1 MSTPV
6 IADPDLGP
14 DAGPAADAAPVKG
27 GPTVGQRITSLMP
40 VIALFALLA
49 ALTVADPDFLT
60 QRSLTAA
67 VRTAAPLAVLAA
79 GATLVVLCG
88 GIDLSIAALCSLT
101 TVLFAMWLPDL
112 GGLTTLVVI
121 AVAGAIGAVQGI
133 AHVVLRIPS
142 FIVTLGGM
150 SIFSAIALVISDA
163 GPIRV
168 VDRDAT
174 KWLTLYVGGVVPMSF
189 FVALLVVGAISL
201 VIKLTPLESWVR
213 ATGYSESA
221 ARLAGTPVD
230 LVKVAAFTI
239 SGACAGLASI
249 MLVSRNFSG
258 SPTMADNLLLPAVAA
273 IVVGGTAI
281 TGGHGSLWRSL
292 IGALVI
298 TLLRVGLPIV
308 GVPSAYEQILYGA
321 IIVAAVALTLD
332 RSKVLIIK

>member
-6 IADPDLGP
+6 VTK
-14 DAGPAADAAPVKG
+14 PAAEAAVTQ
-27 GPTVGQRITSLMP
+27 GPTVAQRLTLFMP
-40 VIALFALLA
+40 LIALVSLLV
-49 ALTVADPDFLT
+49 ALTVIDPSFLT

-67 VRTAAPLAVLAA
+67 IRTSAPLLVLAA

-88 GIDLSIAALCSLT
+88 GIDLSIAALCSLS

-112 GGLTTLVVI
+112 GGVTTLAVVV
-121 AVAGAIGAVQGI
+121 AAGAIGALQGV
-133 AHVVLRIPS
+133 AHVLLRIPS

-163 GPIRV
+163 GPIRI
-168 VDRDAT
+168 VDREAT
-174 KWLTLYVGGVVPMSF
+174 NWLTLYVGGVVPMAF
-189 FVALLVVGAISL
+189 FVAVLVVLVVSL
-201 VIKLTPLESWVR
+201 VLRLTPLESFFR
-213 ATGYSESA
+213 AIGYSESA
-221 ARLAGTPVD
+221 ARLAGVPVD
-230 LVKVAAFTI
+230 RVKIGAFTV
-239 SGACAGLASI
+239 SGACAGLAAI

-292 IGALVI
+292 AGALVV

-308 GVPSAYEQILYGA
+308 GVPSAWEQILYGA

>member
-1 MSTPV
+1 MTTPV
-6 IADPDLGP
+6 ITTP
-14 DAGPAADAAPVKG
+14 AGEAAAVQG
-27 GPTVGQRITSLMP
+27 GPSVGQRLTSFMP

-60 QRSLTAA
+60 QRSVTAA
-67 VRTAAPLAVLAA
+67 VRTSAPLVVLAA

-88 GIDLSIAALCSLT
+88 GIDLSIAALCSLSS
-101 TVLFAMWLPDL
+101 VFFAMWLPDL
-112 GGLTTLVVI
+112 GGLT
-121 AVAGAIGAVQGI
+121 AVAVVLAAAAIGAVQGI

-142 FIVTLGGM
+142 FIVTLGGL

-163 GPIRV
+163 GPIRI

-174 KWLTLYVGGVVPMSF
+174 NWLTMYVGGVIPMAF
-189 FVALLVVGAISL
+189 FVAVLVVAVIAL
-201 VIKLTPLESWVR
+201 VLKLTPLQSWIT

-230 LVKVAAFTI
+230 LVKIAAFMV
-239 SGACAGLASI
+239 SGACAGLAAV
-249 MLVSRNFSG
+249 MLVSRTFSG

-281 TGGHGSLWRSL
+281 TGGHGSVWRSL
-292 IGALVI
+292 VGALVI

-308 GVPSAYEQILYGA
+308 GVPSAWEQILYGA

>member
-1 MSTPV
+1 MTTPV
-6 IADPDLGP
+6 ITTP
-14 DAGPAADAAPVKG
+14 AGEAAAVQG
-27 GPTVGQRITSLMP
+27 GPSVGQRLTSFMP

-49 ALTVADPDFLT
+49 ALAVADPDFLT
-60 QRSLTAA
+60 QRSVTAA
-67 VRTAAPLAVLAA
+67 VRTSAPLVVLAA

-88 GIDLSIAALCSLT
+88 GIDLSIAALCSLSS
-101 TVLFAMWLPDL
+101 VFFAMWLPDL
-112 GGLTTLVVI
+112 GGLT
-121 AVAGAIGAVQGI
+121 AVAVVLAAAAIGAVQGI
-133 AHVVLRIPS
+133 VHVVLRIPS
-142 FIVTLGGM
+142 FIVTLGGL

-163 GPIRV
+163 GPIRI

-174 KWLTLYVGGVVPMSF
+174 NWLTMYVGGVIPMAF
-189 FVALLVVGAISL
+189 FVAVLVVAVIAL
-201 VIKLTPLESWVR
+201 VLKLTPLQSWIT

-230 LVKVAAFTI
+230 LVKIAAFMV
-239 SGACAGLASI
+239 SGACAGLAAV
-249 MLVSRNFSG
+249 MLVSRTFSG

-281 TGGHGSLWRSL
+281 TGGHGSVWRSL
-292 IGALVI
+292 VGALVI

-308 GVPSAYEQILYGA
+308 GVPSAWEQILYGA

>member
-1 MSTPV
+1 MSATV
-6 IADPDLGP
+6 LAK
-14 DAGPAADAAPVKG
+14 PAAESAVGKG
-27 GPTVGQRITSLMP
+27 STWSQRLTLFMP
-40 VIALFALLA
+40 LIALAALLA
-49 ALTVADPDFLT
+49 ALSIADPDFLT
-60 QRSLTAA
+60 QRSLTAV
-67 VRTAAPLAVLAA
+67 VRTSAPLVVLAA

-88 GIDLSIAALCSLT
+88 GIDLSIAALASLS

-112 GGLTTLVVI
+112 GGLTTPAVI
-121 AVAGAIGAVQGI
+121 AVAGLIGALQGV
-133 AHVVLRIPS
+133 AHVGLRIPS

-150 SIFSAIALVISDA
+150 SIFSAVALVISDA

-168 VDRDAT
+168 VDREST
-174 KWLTLYVGGVVPMSF
+174 KWLTQYVGGYVPMAF
-189 FVALLVVGAISL
+189 AVAVIVVA
-201 VIKLTPLESWVR
+201 VIAVILKITPLQSYLT

-230 LVKVAAFTI
+230 LVKVGAFAV
-239 SGACAGLASI
+239 SGACAGLAAV
-249 MLVSRNFSG
+249 MLVARNFSG

-292 IGALVI
+292 VGALVI

-321 IIVAAVALTLD
+321 IIVVAVALTLD

>member
-1 MSTPV
+1 MTTPLLPRPTAESV
-6 IADPDLGP
+6 ADG
-14 DAGPAADAAPVKG
+14 ATA
-27 GPTVGQRITSLMP
+27 GQRLTSLMP
-40 VIALFALLA
+40 VIALVTLLA
-49 ALTVADPDFLT
+49 ALVIADPDFLT
-60 QRSLTAA
+60 VRSLTAV
-67 VRTAAPLAVLAA
+67 VRTAAPLMVLAA

-88 GIDLSIAALCSLT
+88 GIDLSIAAMCSLS
-101 TVLFAMWLPDL
+101 TVFFALWLPNL
-112 GGLTTLVVI
+112 GGMTTLVVI
-121 AVAGAIGAVQGI
+121 AVAGALGALQGL

-150 SIFSAIALVISDA
+150 SIFSAVALVISGA

-174 KWLTLYVGGVVPMSF
+174 NWLNLYVGGFVPMSF
-189 FVALLVVGAISL
+189 LIALIVVTAISL
-201 VIKLTPLESWVR
+201 VLTFTPLENWVQ
-213 ATGYSESA
+213 ATGYSEAA

-230 LVKVAAFTI
+230 RVKVLAFTI
-239 SGACAGLASI
+239 SGACAGLAAV

-258 SPTMADNLLLPAVAA
+258 GPTMADNLLLPAIAA

-292 IGALVI
+292 TGALVV

-308 GVPSAYEQILYGA
+308 GVPSAWEQILYGV

>member
-6 IADPDLGP
+6 ITKPTADP
-14 DAGPAADAAPVKG
+14 AAKS
-27 GPTVGQRITSLMP
+27 GPTLAQRLTSFMP
-40 VIALFALLA
+40 VIALVSLLA
-49 ALTVADPDFLT
+49 ALSIADPDFFT

-67 VRTAAPLAVLAA
+67 ARTSSPLIVLAA

-88 GIDLSIAALCSLT
+88 GIDLSIAALASLS
-101 TVLFAMWLPDL
+101 TVLFALWLPDI
-112 GGLTTLVVI
+112 GGLTTFAVV
-121 AVAGAIGAVQGI
+121 AVAAAIGAVQGV
-133 AHVVLRIPS
+133 AHVLLRIPS

-150 SIFSAIALVISDA
+150 SIFSAVALVVSDA
-163 GPIRV
+163 GPVRI
-168 VDRDAT
+168 VDREAT
-174 KWLTLYVGGVVPMSF
+174 SWLTMYVAGYVPVSFAVAIAVVAGI
-189 FVALLVVGAISL
+189 ALVL
-201 VIKLTPLESWVR
+201 KLTPLQTWIT

-230 LVKVAAFTI
+230 LVKIGAFCV
-239 SGACAGLASI
+239 SGGCAGLAAI

-281 TGGHGSLWRSL
+281 TGGHGSVWRSL
-292 IGALVI
+292 AGALVVS
-298 TLLRVGLPIV
+298 LLRVGLPIV

>member
-6 IADPDLGP
+6 IAK
-14 DAGPAADAAPVKG
+14 PAPEGVVKG
-27 GPTVGQRITSLMP
+27 GLTLAQRLTSFMP
-40 VIALFALLA
+40 VIALVALLA

-67 VRTAAPLAVLAA
+67 VRTSAPLVVLAA

-112 GGLTTLVVI
+112 GGLTTLAVI
-121 AVAGAIGAVQGI
+121 AAAGAIGAVQGI
-133 AHVVLRIPS
+133 AHVLLRIPS

-150 SIFSAIALVISDA
+150 SIFSAIALVTSDA

-174 KWLTLYVGGVVPMSF
+174 TWLNLYVAGVVPMSF
-189 FVALLVVGAISL
+189 FVALLVVAVVSL
-201 VIKLTPLESWVR
+201 VLRLTPMESWVR

-230 LVKVAAFTI
+230 AVKVAAFTL
-239 SGACAGLASI
+239 SGACAGLAAV

-292 IGALVI
+292 AGALVV

-308 GVPSAYEQILYGA
+308 GVPSAWEQILYGA

>member
-6 IADPDLGP
+6 VTQPAP
-14 DAGPAADAAPVKG
+14 DAVVLAR
-27 GPTVGQRITSLMP
+27 PTVGQRLTSFMP
-40 VIALFALLA
+40 VIALIVLLT
-49 ALTVADPDFLT
+49 ALTIADPGFLT
-60 QRSLTAA
+60 LNSLTAA
-67 VRTAAPLAVLAA
+67 VRTSAPLVVLAA

-88 GIDLSIAALCSLT
+88 GIDLSIAALCSLA
-101 TVLFAMWLPDL
+101 TVFFALWLPDL
-112 GGLTTLVVI
+112 SGLTTI
-121 AVAGAIGAVQGI
+121 AIIAATAAIGALQGV
-133 AHVVLRIPS
+133 AHVLFRIPS

-168 VDRDAT
+168 VDRDVT
-174 KWLTLYVGGVVPMSF
+174 NWLTLYVGGVVPMAF
-189 FVALLVVGAISL
+189 VVALVVVAVVSL
-201 VIKLTPLESWVR
+201 VLRLTPLETWVR

-230 LVKVAAFTI
+230 LVKVAAFTV
-239 SGACAGLASI
+239 SGACAGLAAV

-292 IGALVI
+292 AGALVV

-308 GVPSAYEQILYGA
+308 GVPSAWEQILYGA

>member
-1 MSTPV
+1 VNTSV
-6 IADPDLGP
+6 IVK
-14 DAGPAADAAPVKG
+14 PASDGTVVKG
-27 GPTVGQRITSLMP
+27 GPTFAQRLTLFMP
-40 VIALFALLA
+40 LIALAALLA
-49 ALTVADPDFLT
+49 ALSIADPDFLT
-60 QRSLTAA
+60 QRSLTAV
-67 VRTAAPLAVLAA
+67 VRTSAPLVVLAA

-88 GIDLSIAALCSLT
+88 GIDLSIAALASLS

-112 GGLTTLVVI
+112 GGLTTPAVI
-121 AVAGAIGAVQGI
+121 AMAGLIGAIQGL

-150 SIFSAIALVISDA
+150 SIFSAVALVISDA

-168 VDRDAT
+168 VDREST
-174 KWLTLYVGGVVPMSF
+174 KWLTQYVGGYVPMAF
-189 FVALLVVGAISL
+189 AVALIVVAAIAL
-201 VIKLTPLESWVR
+201 ILKVTPLQSYLT

-230 LVKVAAFTI
+230 LVKVGAFAV
-239 SGACAGLASI
+239 SGACAGLAAI

-281 TGGHGSLWRSL
+281 TGGHGSVWRSL
-292 IGALVI
+292 VGALVI

>member
-6 IADPDLGP
+6 IATPDVS
-14 DAGPAADAAPVKG
+14 PAADTGPLKG
-27 GPTVGQRITSLMP
+27 GATLGQRLTSSMP

-49 ALTVADPDFLT
+49 ALTIADPDFLT

-112 GGLTTLVVI
+112 GGLTTIAVI
-121 AVAGAIGAVQGI
+121 AAAGAIGAVQGL
-133 AHVVLRIPS
+133 AHVLLRIPS

-163 GPIRV
+163 GPIRI
-168 VDRDAT
+168 VDREAT
-174 KWLTLYVGGVVPMSF
+174 NWLTLYVAGVVPMSF
-189 FVALLVVGAISL
+189 FVALLVVAAISL
-201 VIKLTPLESWVR
+201 VLKLTPFESFVR

-230 LVKVAAFTI
+230 LVKVVAFTI
-239 SGACAGLASI
+239 SGACAGLAAI

-292 IGALVI
+292 VGALVI

>member
-6 IADPDLGP
+6 ITK
-14 DAGPAADAAPVKG
+14 PAADAVVPVR
-27 GPTVGQRITSLMP
+27 PTMGQRLTSFMP
-40 VIALFALLA
+40 VIALVVLLA
-49 ALTVADPDFLT
+49 ALTIADPGFLT
-60 QRSLTAA
+60 LNSLTAA
-67 VRTAAPLAVLAA
+67 VRTSAPLVVLAA

-88 GIDLSIAALCSLT
+88 GIDLSIAALCSLA
-101 TVLFAMWLPDL
+101 TVFFALWLPDL
-112 GGLTTLVVI
+112 GGLTTVAVI
-121 AVAGAIGAVQGI
+121 AATAAIGALQGL
-133 AHVVLRIPS
+133 AHVLLRIPS

-168 VDRDAT
+168 VDRDVT
-174 KWLTLYVGGVVPMSF
+174 NWLTLYVGGVVPMSF
-189 FVALLVVGAISL
+189 VVALVVVAVISL
-201 VIKLTPLESWVR
+201 VLRLTPLESWIR

-230 LVKVAAFTI
+230 VVKVAAFTV
-239 SGACAGLASI
+239 SGACAGLAAL

-258 SPTMADNLLLPAVAA
+258 SPSMADNLLLPAVAA

-292 IGALVI
+292 AGALVV

>member
-1 MSTPV
+1 MTTPV
-6 IADPDLGP
+6 LAT
-14 DAGPAADAAPVKG
+14 PAAEPAVVSG
-27 GPTVGQRITSLMP
+27 GPTVGQRLTSFMP
-40 VIALFALLA
+40 LIALVTLLA
-49 ALTVADPDFLT
+49 ALTIADPDFLT

-67 VRTAAPLAVLAA
+67 VRTSAPLAVLAA

-88 GIDLSIAALCSLT
+88 GIDLSIAALCSLS
-101 TVLFAMWLPDL
+101 TVFFAMWLPDL
-112 GGLTTLVVI
+112 GGLTALAVI
-121 AVAGAIGAVQGI
+121 AAAGAIGAIQGL
-133 AHVVLRIPS
+133 AHVLLRIPS
-142 FIVTLGGM
+142 FIVTLGGL
-150 SIFSAIALVISDA
+150 SIFSSIALVISDA
-163 GPIRV
+163 GPIRI

-189 FVALLVVGAISL
+189 FVAVLVVALIAL
-201 VIKLTPLESWVR
+201 VLRLTPLQSWVT
-213 ATGYSESA
+213 ATGFSEAA

-230 LVKVAAFTI
+230 VVKVAAFTL
-239 SGACAGLASI
+239 SGSCAGLAAV

-281 TGGHGSLWRSL
+281 TGGHGSIWRSL
-292 IGALVI
+292 VGALVI

-308 GVPSAYEQILYGA
+308 GVPSAYEQILYGV

>member
-6 IADPDLGP
+6 IAKPGTEP
-14 DAGPAADAAPVKG
+14 VAAAVSG
-27 GPTVGQRITSLMP
+27 GRTPLQVLTSFMP
-40 VIALFALLA
+40 VIALVGLLA
-49 ALTVADPDFLT
+49 ALTIADPQFLT

-67 VRTAAPLAVLAA
+67 VRTSAPLIVLAA

-88 GIDLSIAALCSLT
+88 GIDLSIAALCTLS

-112 GGLTTLVVI
+112 GSLTVLVVVL
-121 AVAGAIGAVQGI
+121 AAGAIGALQGV
-133 AHVVLRIPS
+133 AHVLLRIPS

-163 GPIRV
+163 GPVPVARD
-168 VDRDAT
+168 DRAAT
-174 KWLTLYVGGVVPMSF
+174 NWLGLYVGGYLPMAF
-189 FVALLVVGAISL
+189 VVALVVVAVIALVL
-201 VIKLTPLESWVR
+201 KLTPVQSWIT

-230 LVKVAAFTI
+230 LVKVGAFTV
-239 SGACAGLASI
+239 SGACAGLAAV

-281 TGGHGSLWRSL
+281 TGGHGSVWRSL
-292 IGALVI
+292 CGALVI

>member
-6 IADPDLGP
+6 IAT
-14 DAGPAADAAPVKG
+14 PATEVAVVSG
-27 GPTVGQRITSLMP
+27 GPTPAQRLTSFMP
-40 VIALFALLA
+40 VIALVALLG
-49 ALTVADPDFLT
+49 ALAIADPAFLT
-60 QRSLTAA
+60 QRNMTAA
-67 VRTAAPLAVLAA
+67 VRTSAPLAVLAA
-79 GATLVVLCG
+79 GATLVVICG
-88 GIDLSIAALCSLT
+88 GIDLSIAALASLS
-101 TVLFAMWLPDL
+101 TVFFAMWLPDL

-121 AVAGAIGAVQGI
+121 AAAGAIGAVQGL
-133 AHVVLRIPS
+133 AHVILRIPS

-163 GPIRV
+163 GPIPVTNRE
-168 VDRDAT
+168 AT
-174 KWLTLYVGGVVPMSF
+174 NWLTLYVGGVVPMA
-189 FVALLVVGAISL
+189 FVVAVIVVAVIALVL
-201 VIKLTPLESWVR
+201 KLTPLQSYVT

-230 LVKVAAFTI
+230 VVKVGAFAV
-239 SGACAGLASI
+239 SGACAGLAAV
-249 MLVSRNFSG
+249 MLVSRNYSG

-292 IGALVI
+292 VGALVI

-321 IIVAAVALTLD
+321 IIVVAVALTLD

>member
-6 IADPDLGP
+6 LATSGAATADS
-14 DAGPAADAAPVKG
+14 APVKG
-27 GPTVGQRITSLMP
+27 GATVGQRLTSAMP

-49 ALTVADPDFLT
+49 ALTIADPDFLT

-112 GGLTTLVVI
+112 GGLTTIAVI
-121 AVAGAIGAVQGI
+121 AAAGAIGAVQGL
-133 AHVVLRIPS
+133 AHVLLRIPS

-163 GPIRV
+163 GPIRI
-168 VDRDAT
+168 VDREAT
-174 KWLTLYVGGVVPMSF
+174 NWLTLYVGGVIPMSF
-189 FVALLVVGAISL
+189 FVALVVVGAISL
-201 VIKLTPLESWVR
+201 VLKLTPLESFVR

-230 LVKVAAFTI
+230 LVKVVAFTI
-239 SGACAGLASI
+239 SGACAGLAAI

-292 IGALVI
+292 VGALVI

>member
-6 IADPDLGP
+6 TVKPT
-14 DAGPAADAAPVKG
+14 AGPALKG
-27 GPTVGQRITSLMP
+27 GPGPAQRLTSFMP
-40 VIALFALLA
+40 LIALAVLLA
-49 ALTVADPDFLT
+49 ALTIADPEFLT

-67 VRTAAPLAVLAA
+67 ARTAAPLIVLAA

-88 GIDLSIAALCSLT
+88 GIDLSIAALASVS
-101 TVLFAMWLPDL
+101 TVLLALWLPDL
-112 GGLTTLVVI
+112 GALATPAVILV
-121 AVAGAIGAVQGI
+121 AAAIGAVQGV
-133 AHVVLRIPS
+133 AHVLLRIPS
-142 FIVTLGGM
+142 FIVTLGGL
-150 SIFSAIALVISDA
+150 SIFSAVALVVSGA
-163 GPIRV
+163 GTVRV
-168 VDRDAT
+168 VDDST
-174 KWLTLYVGGVVPMSF
+174 ISWLDLYVGGYVPMSLA
-189 FVALLVVGAISL
+189 VALIVVALIS
-201 VIKLTPLESWVR
+201 VILKATPLHSWIS

-230 LVKVAAFTI
+230 LVKIGAFCV
-239 SGACAGLASI
+239 SGACAGLAAV
-249 MLVSRNFSG
+249 MLVSRQFSG

-281 TGGHGSLWRSL
+281 TGGHGSVWRSL
-292 IGALVI
+292 AGALVV

>member
-1 MSTPV
+1 MSAQVVTK
-6 IADPDLGP
+6 P
-14 DAGPAADAAPVKG
+14 DAGPAAVTG
-27 GPTVGQRITSLMP
+27 GPTAAQRLTSFMP
-40 VIALFALLA
+40 LIALLALLA

-60 QRSLTAA
+60 QRSLIAV
-67 VRTAAPLAVLAA
+67 VRTSAPLVVLAA

-88 GIDLSIAALCSLT
+88 GIDLSIAALCSLS

-112 GGLTTLVVI
+112 GGLTTLAVV
-121 AVAGAIGAVQGI
+121 AVAAALGAVQGV
-133 AHVVLRIPS
+133 AHVLLRIPS
-142 FIVTLGGM
+142 FIVTLGGL
-150 SIFSAIALVISDA
+150 SIFSAVALVISDA

-168 VDRDAT
+168 VDREAT
-174 KWLTLYVGGVVPMSF
+174 KWLNLYVAGIVPMSF
-189 FVALLVVGAISL
+189 FVALLVVTVIAL
-201 VIKLTPLESWVR
+201 VLRLTPLHSWVT

-230 LVKVAAFTI
+230 AVKVGAFTV
-239 SGACAGLASI
+239 SGACAGLAAV

-258 SPTMADNLLLPAVAA
+258 SPTVADNLLLPAVAA

-281 TGGHGSLWRSL
+281 TGGHGSVWRSL
-292 IGALVI
+292 VGALVI

-308 GVPSAYEQILYGA
+308 GVPSAWEQILYGA

>member
-1 MSTPV
+1 MSTPAV
-6 IADPDLGP
+6 TEPAV
-14 DAGPAADAAPVKG
+14 AGPPVTG
-27 GPTVGQRITSLMP
+27 RAVAGRRLTSFMP
-40 VIALFALLA
+40 VIALVVLLA
-49 ALTVADPDFLT
+49 ALTVADPGFLT
-60 QRSLTAA
+60 LNSLTAA
-67 VRTAAPLAVLAA
+67 ARTSAPLVVLAA

-88 GIDLSIAALCSLT
+88 GIDLSIAALCSLA
-101 TVLFAMWLPDL
+101 TVFFALWLPDL
-112 GGLTTLVVI
+112 GGLTTVAVV
-121 AVAGAIGAVQGI
+121 AATAAIGAAQGV
-133 AHVVLRIPS
+133 AHVLLRIPS
-142 FIVTLGGM
+142 FIVTLGGL

-168 VDRDAT
+168 VDRDVT
-174 KWLTLYVGGVVPMSF
+174 HWLTLYVGGVVPMAF
-189 FVALLVVGAISL
+189 VVALLVVVVVSL
-201 VIKLTPLESWVR
+201 VLRSTPLESWIR

-221 ARLAGTPVD
+221 ARLAGAPVD
-230 LVKVAAFTI
+230 VVKVAAFTV
-239 SGACAGLASI
+239 SGACAGLAAI

-292 IGALVI
+292 AGALVV

-332 RSKVLIIK
+332 RSKVQIIK